1 METKTRFSWRAFT
14 SLYITLSFIVMIISG
29 IILFIA
35 PPGRIAKW
43 TSIPIL
49 GLEKDQW
56 QALHTIFTFL
66 FIIANGFHLYFNWK
80 PFLSYLSDKRK
91 QFFRLRRELLSA
103 IFIVAGIFYLIL
115 LNTPPFKTVIDFGE
129 SMKNEW
135 SVDSSEP
142 PVPHAEEMTISE
154 LAKTINTDPEI
165 LISRLNQQ
173 GISADLHSVVKEIA
187 QKYDISPRM
196 VFEEMQVKG
205 KSKTT
210 HEGTK
215 RGYGRMSVGQICNE
229 KNIRLED
236 ALSRLANEGIK
247 ATGESTLRDLGQSYN
262 KSPID
267 IVKIIESSAKH

>member
-1 METKTRFSWRAFT
+1 MAGFYKFIYH
-14 SLYITLSFIVMIISG
+14 SLIHRDDHFRYNTVYR
-29 IILFIA
+29 

-80 PFLSYLSDKRK
+80 PFLSYLSDKKK

-115 LNTPPFKTVIDFGE
+115 LNTPPFKTVMDFGE

-142 PVPHAEEMTISE
+142 P
-154 LAKTINTDPEI
+154 AK
-165 LISRLNQQ
+165 
-173 GISADLHSVVKEIA
+173 
-187 QKYDISPRM
+187 
-196 VFEEMQVKG
+196 
-205 KSKTT
+205 
-210 HEGTK
+210 
-215 RGYGRMSVGQICNE
+215 
-229 KNIRLED
+229 
-236 ALSRLANEGIK
+236 ALCVIWVRAITNHR
-247 ATGESTLRDLGQSYN
+247 STS
-262 KSPID
+262 
-267 IVKIIESSAKH
+267 